1 MSEKP
6 SWTSSTL
13 SQLAVACVSAYLL
26 GALWVSF
33 KSGDI
38 SSLKWAAEIF
48 GASYLTSR
56 GMKSANGTVTPPT
69 QPGGGS

>member
-1 MSEKP
+1 MPTQP

-13 SQLAVACVSAYLL
+13 SQLAVACVGAYLL

-33 KSGDI
+33 KTGDI

-56 GMKSANGTVTPPT
+56 GMNGKKPEPEPT
-69 QPGGGS
+69 TTPGG